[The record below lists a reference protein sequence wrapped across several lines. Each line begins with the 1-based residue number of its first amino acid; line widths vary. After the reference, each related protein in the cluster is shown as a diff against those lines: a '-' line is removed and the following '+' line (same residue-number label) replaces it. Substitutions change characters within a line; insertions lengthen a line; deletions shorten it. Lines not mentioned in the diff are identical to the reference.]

1 LVSKILRVV
10 AAYLRKHGMR
20 LIKYLDDILI
30 MSSSKEDAKAD
41 VKNAIG
47 LLQHLGFLINVDKS
61 IVEPSQIMEYLGLLI
76 NSNNLSFALPDTKA
90 SEVKTK
96 CDTALVK
103 GVISLREIA
112 SIMGNFIWAIP
123 TMPFAQA
130 HFRRMQA
137 FYISKARRASFDLNT
152 KCTLSLDTRRDL
164 ALWSSN
170 PTLHREKVFFPKVPD
185 LEIFSDASLTGWG
198 ACCNSGR
205 TRGSWTLQD
214 SEMHINEL
222 ELIGALYAIQPFTAE
237 AGNIAV
243 RIYLDNITAVA
254 YINHGGGTRSAEL
267 TRISAAL
274 TEWCEGWN
282 IGIEA
287 VYLQCRLNKVE
298 DE

>member
-1 LVSKILRVV
+1 V

-41 VKNAIG
+41 AKNLIG
-47 LLQHLGFLINVDKS
+47 LLQHLGFLINFDKS

-96 CDTALVK
+96 CDAALVK

-112 SIMGNFIWAIP
+112 SIMGNFTWAIP

-137 FYISKARRASFDLNT
+137 FYISQARRASFDLNT

-164 ALWSSN
+164 EWWSSN
-170 PTLHREKVFFPKVPD
+170 LTLHREKVFFPQVIK
-185 LEIFSDASLTGWG
+185 I
-198 ACCNSGR
+198 
-205 TRGSWTLQD
+205 
-214 SEMHINEL
+214 
-222 ELIGALYAIQPFTAE
+222 
-237 AGNIAV
+237 
-243 RIYLDNITAVA
+243 
-254 YINHGGGTRSAEL
+254 
-267 TRISAAL
+267 
-274 TEWCEGWN
+274 
-282 IGIEA
+282 
-287 VYLQCRLNKVE
+287 
-298 DE
+298 